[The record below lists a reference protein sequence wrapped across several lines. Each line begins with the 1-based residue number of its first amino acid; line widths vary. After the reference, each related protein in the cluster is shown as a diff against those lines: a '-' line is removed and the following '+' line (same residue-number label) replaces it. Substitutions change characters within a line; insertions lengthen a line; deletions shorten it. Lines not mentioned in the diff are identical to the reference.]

1 MENLKIF
8 DMTLQDFE
16 EIKNILI
23 SDFDDFWS
31 PEVLKSELTGE
42 NKRYIV
48 AKLEKKIV
56 GFCGIMINFD
66 EIEIMNI
73 VVKKFYRGKGIG
85 KELLNEIIKKSQE
98 LNCKNIFLEVNEKNI
113 AALKMY
119 ESAGFKQVGRRRR
132 YYNSKDD
139 AIIMSQ

>member
-8 DMTLQDFE
+8 EMTLQDFD
-16 EIKNILI
+16 EIKDILI

-31 PEVLKSELTGE
+31 PEVLKSEITGE

-48 AKLEKKIV
+48 AKLENKII

-73 VVKKFYRGKGIG
+73 VVKKSYRGKGIG
-85 KELLNEIIKKSQE
+85 KALLNEIIKKSQDV
-98 LNCKNIFLEVNEKNI
+98 NCKNIFLEVNEKNI
-113 AALKMY
+113 PAIKMY